1 MFVIVTSLV
10 HMISCKVVIAVKKI
24 MFELSSIF
32 RRTWNMFK
40 ISFLSQIIEQKLC
53 YTMDGIQHIET
64 HHGVATLNN
73 AWNSP
78 YWDPPWGCHTHH
90 EVAIFFQLNRYRR
103 AFHSSLWTSSKTFSK
118 SSMIIENYKLV
129 FPWLCVFIMSYMRF
143 TRFLHSLVAWM
154 SRNSLLK
161 TGPTSKI

>member
-1 MFVIVTSLV
+1 MKMFVIVTSLV

-40 ISFLSQIIEQKLC
+40 ISFFITNYWTEI
-53 YTMDGIQHIET
+53 M
-64 HHGVATLNN
+64 LNN
-73 AWNSP
+73 GWNSP

-103 AFHSSLWTSSKTFSK
+103 AFYSSLWTSSKTFLK

-129 FPWLCVFIMSYMRF
+129 FPWLCVFIISYIRF

-161 TGPTSKI
+161 TGATSKI